1 MKLIQRSKKQ
11 YKSGLLTLQIHYTNA
26 LLKVVMNRIVELLYQ
41 QSELF
46 DDHPSH
52 FDEKIATY
60 KINDNIYIKFD
71 SGIILL
77 SGMNYERI

>member
-1 MKLIQRSKKQ
+1 MSK
-11 YKSGLLTLQIHYTNA
+11 
-26 LLKVVMNRIVELLYQ
+26 IVELLYQ
-41 QSELF
+41 QSEYF

-60 KINDNIYIKFD
+60 KIIVNIYIIFD
-71 SGIILL
+71 RGIILF

>member
-1 MKLIQRSKKQ
+1 
-11 YKSGLLTLQIHYTNA
+11 
-26 LLKVVMNRIVELLYQ
+26 VELLYQ